1 MKQRVLRN
9 RSRYN
14 RMAGFYEWFVRSGSL
29 GRFQR
34 FHQAVAD
41 AIEAD
46 PGTLL
51 LDLGCGPGTLT
62 PRLLPKV
69 GAGGAI
75 LGVDVSDAMVERARA
90 LSRQRGWQNV
100 RFERADAREFAPD
113 RSPGIIV
120 FCLSLTT
127 LPDPA
132 RCFARAVSWLAPGGQ
147 LVVLDSFLEPKRRLA
162 ALAIRLK
169 SPLVGADPTDVSLA
183 ELAAPLESVRLRRFH
198 GGVYTLLSGRKPGAR
213 AAQLTPTW
221 PS

>member
-1 MKQRVLRN
+1 MNQRVLKN

-14 RMAGFYEWFVRSGSL
+14 RMAGFYEWLVRSGSL
-29 GRFQR
+29 GQFQR

-46 PGTLL
+46 PGALL

-69 GAGGAI
+69 GPEGAI
-75 LGVDVSDAMVERARA
+75 LGVDSDAMIERARA
-90 LSRQRGWQNV
+90 LSGQRGWHNV
-100 RFERADAREFAPD
+100 RFARADAREFAPD

-162 ALAIRLK
+162 GLVIRLE
-169 SPLVGADPTDVSLA
+169 SPLVGAGPTDVSLA
-183 ELAAPLESVRLRRFH
+183 ELAAPLETVRLRRFH
-198 GGVYTLLSGRKPGAR
+198 GGVYTLLSGRKPRAR
-213 AAQLTPTW
+213 ATQEIPT
-221 PS
+221 